1 MEIPWESLDEDL
13 LLRLIDEV
21 VTRDGTDYGI
31 AEISRERKI
40 EEVRAALKAKRAI
53 IQWDVDSETVSIQ
66 EK

>member
-21 VTRDGTDYGI
+21 VTRDGTDYGVL
-31 AEISRERKI
+31 EKTREQK
-40 EEVRAALKAKRAI
+40 VDDVKRALASKRAVI
-53 IQWDVDSETVSIQ
+53 HWDVDSETASIQ